1 MEQSWELFVSEVL
14 MRARSRGGGWEG
26 EGRVV
31 EMDGE
36 IVVERIL
43 CG

>member
-1 MEQSWELFVSEVL
+1 MQQSLENFASEVL

-26 EGRVV
+26 KGRVV
-31 EMDGE
+31 ETGDE
-36 IVVERIL
+36 YVVSCMM

>member
-1 MEQSWELFVSEVL
+1 

-26 EGRVV
+26 PGRVM

-36 IVVERIL
+36 SGVVRIL
-43 CG
+43 CV